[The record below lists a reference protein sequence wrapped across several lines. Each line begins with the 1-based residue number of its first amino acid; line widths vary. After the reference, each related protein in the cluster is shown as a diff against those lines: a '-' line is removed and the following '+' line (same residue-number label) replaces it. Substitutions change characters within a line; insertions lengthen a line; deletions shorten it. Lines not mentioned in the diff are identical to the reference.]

1 MRCAKAT
8 WQLQL
13 YLDQQLPLEEIR
25 VLEMHL
31 STCPACRAELHALEG
46 VILALQETEQ
56 VIEPGNLTAHIM
68 RRVALDVRKKEK
80 KVREPAFALLRLSL
94 QELMAGI
101 LLATVSML
109 GLILAQPT
117 LRTMLPIAN
126 GHDAISM
133 LFINFVQSLT
143 AMNTEALSALF
154 WIIGTLLGVWI
165 TLIVAGGEMRT
176 EWYKAVM
183 DRLPVW

>member
-80 KVREPAFALLRLSL
+80 KSARTSVCAPTTLTSGTHGWHSARHCLY
-94 QELMAGI
+94 AGTHSCT
-101 LLATVSML
+101 AHS
-109 GLILAQPT
+109 AHYA
-117 LRTMLPIAN
+117 AN
-126 GHDAISM
+126 RKWA
-133 LFINFVQSLT
+133 
-143 AMNTEALSALF
+143 
-154 WIIGTLLGVWI
+154 
-165 TLIVAGGEMRT
+165 
-176 EWYKAVM
+176 
-183 DRLPVW
+183 